1 MATEDFQ
8 PLEAQHV
15 ILIRKGATLMN
26 PQTAKGPENVLYTYR
41 KLEEKVK
48 ELGKKLDEAKAK
60 LTQLLARY
68 LALAPL
74 SADSAIER
82 YKASS
87 REYEELKAELSIAKE
102 LQSIIEPL
110 INGLKKPAARKAKS
124 RPARLRS
131 LNRRNR

>member
-15 ILIRKGATLMN
+15 ILIRKGATVMN
-26 PQTAKGPENVLYTYR
+26 PQNVLDTYE
-41 KLEEKVK
+41 KLEEKIE
-48 ELGKKLDEAKAK
+48 ELEEELDEAKAK

-68 LALAPL
+68 LTLAPL

-87 REYEELKAELSIAKE
+87 REYEKLKAELSIAKE

-110 INGLKKPAARKAKS
+110 IKELKKRRPESKGPPGEAKIAES
-124 RPARLRS
+124 K
-131 LNRRNR
+131 

>member
-1 MATEDFQ
+1 
-8 PLEAQHV
+8 
-15 ILIRKGATLMN
+15 MN